1 MADLNV
7 EVPYKLLKNLMSLAA
22 MEEHSMLKLAGLT
35 LLQEFLKNDPKGE
48 VKLSFLQN
56 GILEPLLLTFDKGMD
71 NPRDLV
77 YLDVSLN
84 CIFFL
89 SELPVSPVQPLIC
102 EQVIKRMIQLIDQ
115 KGAFYHY
122 LPSVKLNLQKVCENK
137 HLVGRV
143 HGTNMNADQWDRVYR
158 TSKDQVTSILSLPEI
173 VYVCDIVDSGGYEGG
188 LNIREHLL
196 SRNLAWADTKSVRP
210 SKTDDEGDWKDILI
224 THVVEGPV
232 FWAQTGIE
240 TIQNAQKIQ
249 AILNVYWKNGA
260 LENYK
265 CKKGD
270 TVVVLQVINNEVSP
284 IRVSVKEVNTR
295 GVHAWALDFG
305 QIITVDKKNVF
316 VLPCEVRLD
325 VFPPQASLCC
335 IDGLQ
340 MPPCSESAV
349 GTGLSILCNLVKR
362 SFPSGHLLQ
371 QLGGLDVC
379 LSFLKTCPNVDL
391 KLQTCQL
398 LCNLSCNPA
407 ISSKCSENQF
417 IPVMIDCLQE
427 YFEMKP
433 STQKNELLLACL
445 RTLSNLMHFNDV
457 NRSIFYQYQG
467 MEAVLKVSLL
477 KDRNHSVYKA
487 ATKCIKM
494 FICKALE
501 RNTKDDAIKKKKKSS
516 FGKGEKSK
524 ISRDTPLV
532 MSKVLEEKDEND
544 KFIWKPKAIEKVV
557 DESRFQE
564 VESSDDELTN
574 HPVSLFSSQL
584 KEQAQMSADRP
595 AVAVDVA
602 DVYRSSQQKEVF
614 VLDSVVPIQNNSTN
628 ELRPNKTI
636 QTISVNTVVQHVCG
650 MLNSGKG
657 GNIYFGLSPTGKVIG
672 MNFTRDDR
680 DEFRIGVDRMM
691 TDRLRPCL
699 LHSCFDVVYTPVV
712 QRLEAED
719 DGSQDLTNIPDLFV
733 GKIVLTPSKG
743 TFYTVTPEE
752 DCYYRFGSRTTSLS
766 IQELRHLIILEE
778 EEEFRDKINNLK
790 AELKSLQQQAGDE
803 G

>member
-1 MADLNV
+1 MTDLNV
-7 EVPYKLLKNLMSLAA
+7 EVPYRLLKNLMSLAA

-48 VKLSFLQN
+48 VKLSFLQQ
-56 GILEPLLLTFDKGMD
+56 GILESLLLTFDKGFD

-122 LPSVKLNLQKVCENK
+122 LPSVKLNLQKMCENK
-137 HLVGRV
+137 HLIGRV
-143 HGTNMNADQWDRVYR
+143 YTNNLKTDQWDGVYG
-158 TSKDQVTSILSLPEI
+158 TIKDQLSSLPSLPEN
-173 VYVCDIVDSGGYEGG
+173 VYVCDVVDSGGYEGG

-196 SRNLAWADTKSVRP
+196 SRNLAWADTKFVRP
-210 SKTDDEGDWKDILI
+210 SKTDDDEDWKDILI

-232 FWAQTGIE
+232 FWAQIGID

-265 CKKGD
+265 CIKGD
-270 TVVVLQVINNEVSP
+270 NVVVLQVINNEVSP
-284 IRVSVKEVNTR
+284 IRVTVKEVNAR

-305 QIITVDKKNVF
+305 QMLTVDRKNVF
-316 VLPCEVRLD
+316 VLPCEVQLD

-340 MPPCSESAV
+340 QPPYSETAV
-349 GTGLSILCNLVKR
+349 GTGLAILCNLVKR
-362 SFPSGHLLQ
+362 SFPAGHLLQ
-371 QLGGLDVC
+371 QLGGLEVC
-379 LSFLKTCPNVDL
+379 LSFLKTCPNVEL

-398 LCNLSCNPA
+398 LCNLSCIPA
-407 ISSKCSENQF
+407 ISSKCAENQF

-433 STQKNELLLACL
+433 STKKNELLLACL
-445 RTLSNLMHFNDV
+445 RTLCNLMHYNDV
-457 NRSIFYQYQG
+457 NRSIFYQFQG

-477 KDRNHSVYKA
+477 NGRNHSVYKA

-501 RNTKDDAIKKKKKSS
+501 RNIKDNVIKKQPS
-516 FGKGEKSK
+516 FEKGEKLK
-524 ISRDTPLV
+524 LSRDTPLV
-532 MSKVLEEKDEND
+532 MSKVIEEKDENS

-574 HPVSLFSSQL
+574 HPVSLFHSQL
-584 KEQAQMSADRP
+584 KEQAQLSTDRP

-614 VLDSVVPIQNNSTN
+614 VLGSTVSIQNSPTN

-657 GNIYFGLSPTGKVIG
+657 GNIYFGLSTTGKVIG

-680 DEFRIGVDRMM
+680 DEFRLGVDKMM
-691 TDRLRPCL
+691 TDRLCPCL
-699 LHSCFDVVYTPVV
+699 LHSCFDVVYIPVV
-712 QRLEAED
+712 QKPESED
-719 DGSQDLTNIPDLFV
+719 DGSQELMNIPDLFV

-752 DCYYRFGSRTTSLS
+752 DCYYRFGSRTTALT

-778 EEEFRDKINNLK
+778 EEEFRDKIKKLK
-790 AELKSLQQQAGDE
+790 AELKSLQQQMGDE
-803 G
+803 V